1 MAKTMQGVIV
11 IGQSCSAR
19 RKLSVGHRD
28 AVPLNPF
35 EAIVIGSGATGGVAA
50 MTLAEAGLRVLVV
63 EAGPNRSIAEAFGRE
78 PGNSVKRAEGLLS
91 GRHRRQARHP
101 GYWKQNPDLYADERQ
116 YPYSTPDD
124 QPFLWTQGRQV
135 GGRSLTWGG
144 ITLRLSDYEFQGAD
158 QDGYGQ
164 NWPITHADLDLHYSA
179 LEQLFEVRG
188 GRDGL
193 EQLPDGRTAP
203 AIPFMPEEE
212 RFRELLTKE
221 RGIPFIHSRGFE
233 AHQRS
238 ETSLWPRSSSN
249 GSSLQRALA
258 TGRVEI
264 LSNSMAERLDM
275 DPAGERASAVVVVNR
290 STGERQRLE
299 CNLVVVCASTIATL
313 RFLLQS
319 ERQAISGG
327 FNDPSG
333 LLGKGV
339 MDHVSC
345 CRFFSVASETG
356 RGAAQQSD
364 PSSTLSGA
372 GSFFLPFGNAPE
384 VCAGRPFLRGYGIW
398 GAINRFDPPWW
409 LKRNPD
415 RRLGFLIGHGEV
427 LSDIRNQVCLSERC
441 DPLNVPMPHISCRWR
456 ANENAMV
463 RDMQDTI
470 EDCINVAGG
479 VTTSLADQLHLPLVK
494 PLVGKA
500 LAAQEDAPPPG
511 YYIHEVGG
519 AAMGASEE
527 HSVVDR
533 WNRLWRCPNVLVV
546 DGACWPSSGWQSP
559 TLTMMAITRRA
570 CQAAVTP
577 GSD

>member
-1 MAKTMQGVIV
+1 M
-11 IGQSCSAR
+11 
-19 RKLSVGHRD
+19 
-28 AVPLNPF
+28 PLNPF
-35 EAIVIGSGATGGVAA
+35 EAVVIGSGATGGVAA

-63 EAGPNRSIAEAFGRE
+63 EAGPDRSPSEALGNE
-78 PGNSVKRAEGLLS
+78 PGNSLRRAEGLIS
-91 GRHRRQARHP
+91 GRHRRQIQHP
-101 GYWKQNPDLYADERQ
+101 GYWKQNPSLYADERQ

-144 ITLRLSDYEFQGAD
+144 ITLRLSDYEFKAAD
-158 QDGYGQ
+158 RDGYGQ
-164 NWPITHADLDLHYSA
+164 NWPITHAELDPHYSA

-188 GRDGL
+188 ERDGL
-193 EQLPDGRTAP
+193 DHLPDGRMAP
-203 AIPFMPEEE
+203 ALPFMPEEE
-212 RFRELLTKE
+212 RMRELLSRE
-221 RGIPFIHSRGFE
+221 RGIALIHSRGFE
-233 AHQRS
+233 APKRTPS
-238 ETSLWPRSSSN
+238 AEWPRSSSN

-258 TGRVEI
+258 TGRVQ
-264 LSNSMAERLDM
+264 LMCNAMAESLEM
-275 DPAGERASAVVVVNR
+275 DPAQQRARAVVVVNR
-290 STGERQRLE
+290 INGERQRLE
-299 CNLVVVCASTIATL
+299 CNLVVACASTIATL
-313 RFLLQS
+313 RLLLQS
-319 ERQAISGG
+319 EQQTNSKG
-327 FNDPSG
+327 FRDPSG
-333 LLGKGV
+333 LLGKGL

-345 CRFFSVASETG
+345 CRFFSVPSETG

-384 VCAGRPFLRGYGIW
+384 TCAGRPFLRGYGIW
-398 GAINRFDPPWW
+398 GAINRFDPPRW

-427 LSDIRNQVCLSERC
+427 LSDEGNQLSLSQRC
-441 DPLNVPMPHISCRWR
+441 DPFDVPIPHISCRWG
-456 ANENAMV
+456 ANEQAMV
-463 RDMQDTI
+463 QHMKRTI
-470 EDCINVAGG
+470 QDCIQVAGG
-479 VTTSLADQLHLPLVK
+479 LTTSLADQVHLPVVK
-494 PLVGKA
+494 PFVAKA

-519 AAMGASEE
+519 AAMGTNEE

-570 CQAAVTP
+570 CLAAVMP
-577 GSD
+577 GNG